1 MSDQTVTLINQF
13 KVDPVN
19 QKTLIAM
26 LKDNIETVIRTL
38 EGWKET
44 RLMAAQ
50 DGASVVIYS
59 QWASPAAVEAMR
71 TNPRMTAYFPKI
83 GAIAKIESTST
94 EEVLR
99 AQR

>member
-1 MSDQTVTLINQF
+1 
-13 KVDPVN
+13 
-19 QKTLIAM
+19 
-26 LKDNIETVIRTL
+26 
-38 EGWKET
+38 
-44 RLMAAQ
+44 
-50 DGASVVIYS
+50 VVIYS